1 MGYIICVI
9 KSFKHKG
16 IEDFFRTG
24 NKKGIIP
31 EHERKL
37 ARILDRL
44 DASTQVKDMD
54 LPGYQL
60 HSLLGKEK
68 GRWAVSVNGNW
79 RITFEFI
86 NQDAILVDY
95 EDYH

>member
-1 MGYIICVI
+1 MGCIICVI

-24 NKKGIIP
+24 NKKSIIP
-31 EHERKL
+31 E
-37 ARILDRL
+37 
-44 DASTQVKDMD
+44 MD

>member
-1 MGYIICVI
+1 MGYIIWVI

-31 EHERKL
+31 E
-37 ARILDRL
+37 
-44 DASTQVKDMD
+44 MD

-95 EDYH
+95 EDYY